1 MFKEYADKL
10 ISNDDF
16 IYLISDT
23 KMATL
28 RSGRK
33 IDANGNEKLSEKVT
47 EDDNSKEK
55 PVKDKTTLVIFLGLL
70 IDLLGKQ

>member
-33 IDANGNEKLSEKVT
+33 IDSNGNEKLSEKVT
-47 EDDNSKEK
+47 EDDNSKDK

>member
-1 MFKEYADKL
+1 
-10 ISNDDF
+10 
-16 IYLISDT
+16 
-23 KMATL
+23 MATL

-33 IDANGNEKLSEKVT
+33 IDANANEKLSEKVT

-55 PVKDKTTLVIFLGLL
+55 LVKDKTTLVIFLGLL